1 MAKEHQWDVYLRP
14 NYLTTDDLNDCIADV
29 LTRLQ
34 TQHNADIAA
43 KIAAKTGRTKTP
55 CFQTSISAMRK

>member
-14 NYLTTDDLNDCIADV
+14 NVLTKDDENDCIADV

-34 TQHNADIAA
+34 TRRRACSSWTRRARS
-43 KIAAKTGRTKTP
+43 TR
-55 CFQTSISAMRK
+55 